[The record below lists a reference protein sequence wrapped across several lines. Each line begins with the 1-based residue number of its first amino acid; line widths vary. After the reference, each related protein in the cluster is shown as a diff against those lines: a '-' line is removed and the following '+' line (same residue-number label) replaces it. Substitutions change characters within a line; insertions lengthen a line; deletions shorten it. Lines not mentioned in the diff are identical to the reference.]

1 MTTQPQSR
9 AFTVGQCDRMV
20 AADILTEEDRVEL
33 IAARRRPF
41 TVGEYYRM
49 AEAAIL
55 TEEDRVELIAGQI
68 VAMSPIGSRHAAC
81 VDRLN
86 GLLHR
91 QPGSAFIVRVQSPIA
106 LDAYSEPEPDLVLLR
121 PRTDFYADAHPA
133 ASDVLLAI
141 EVADTSADYDREDFD
156 ELSRVVKLPL
166 YAHAGLP
173 EVWLIDLQKSRIEV
187 YARPQD
193 SAYQQH
199 VEVTADAT
207 LTSPTIPQLALAAA
221 DLLG

>member
-1 MTTQPQSR
+1 MTTQPQNR
-9 AFTVGQCDRMV
+9 AFTVGECDRMAEV
-20 AADILTEEDRVEL
+20 DILTEEDRVEL

-49 AEAAIL
+49 AEVDIL

-81 VDRLN
+81 VKRLN
-86 GLLHR
+86 LLL
-91 QPGSAFIVRVQSPIA
+91 GKMVGDSMLIGVQDPIA

-121 PRTDFYADAHPA
+121 PRADFYADAHPVA
-133 ASDVLLAI
+133 ADVLLAV
-141 EVADTSADYDREDFD
+141 EVADTSADYDRE
-156 ELSRVVKLPL
+156 VKLPL
-166 YAHAGLP
+166 YAQAGLP
-173 EVWLIDLQKSRIEV
+173 EVWLINLQKDRIEI
-187 YARPQD
+187 YARPQGG
-193 SAYQQH
+193 AYQQR

>member
-1 MTTQPQSR
+1 MTTQPQNR
-9 AFTVGQCDRMV
+9 AFTVGECDRMAE
-20 AADILTEEDRVEL
+20 AAILTEEDRVEL

-49 AEAAIL
+49 AEVDIL

-81 VDRLN
+81 VKRLN
-86 GLLHR
+86 LSMGKMVGDSMLI
-91 QPGSAFIVRVQSPIA
+91 GVQDPIA
-106 LDAYSEPEPDLVLLR
+106 LDAYSEPKPDLVLLR

-141 EVADTSADYDREDFD
+141 EVADTSADYDREDFG

-166 YAHAGLP
+166 YAQAGLP
-173 EVWLIDLQKSRIEV
+173 EVWLIDQSRIEV
-187 YARPQD
+187 YARPQGG
-193 SAYQQH
+193 AYQQR

-207 LTSPTIPQLALAAA
+207 LTSATIPQLALAAA

>member
-1 MTTQPQSR
+1 MTTQPQNR
-9 AFTVGQCDRMV
+9 AFTVDECDRMV
-20 AADILTEEDRVEL
+20 AAAILTEEDRVEL

-49 AEAAIL
+49 AEADIL

-91 QPGSAFIVRVQSPIA
+91 QQEASFIVRVQSPIA
-106 LDAYSEPEPDLVLLR
+106 LDAYSEPEPDVVLLR
-121 PRTDFYADAHPA
+121 PRADFYAAAHPLA
-133 ASDVLLAI
+133 ADVLLAV
-141 EVADTSADYDREDFD
+141 EVSDTSIDYDRE
-156 ELSRVVKLPL
+156 VKLPL
-166 YAHAGLP
+166 YAQAGLS

-187 YARPQD
+187 YARPQGD
-193 SAYQQH
+193 AYQQR

-207 LTSPTIPQLALAAA
+207 LTSPTVAGLELVAA
-221 DLLG
+221 DVLGG

>member
-9 AFTVGQCDRMV
+9 AFTVGKCDRMV

-49 AEAAIL
+49 AEADIL

-91 QPGSAFIVRVQSPIA
+91 QPGAAFIVRVQSPIA

-121 PRTDFYADAHPA
+121 PRTDFYAEAHPSA
-133 ASDVLLAI
+133 VDVLLAV
-141 EVADTSADYDREDFD
+141 EVADTSIDYDRE
-156 ELSRVVKLPL
+156 VKLPL
-166 YAHAGLP
+166 YAQAGLP
-173 EVWLIDLQKSRIEV
+173 EVWLIDLQESRIEV
-187 YARPQD
+187 YARPQGG
-193 SAYQQH
+193 AYQQR

-207 LTSPTIPQLALAAA
+207 LTSLTVASLELAAA
-221 DLLG
+221 DILGE

>member
-9 AFTVGQCDRMV
+9 AFTVGKCDRRV

-121 PRTDFYADAHPA
+121 PRADFYAEAHPSA
-133 ASDVLLAI
+133 ADVLLAI
-141 EVADTSADYDREDFD
+141 EVADTSVDYDRE
-156 ELSRVVKLPL
+156 VKLPL
-166 YAHAGLP
+166 YAQAGLP
-173 EVWLIDLQKSRIEV
+173 EVWLIDLQESRIEV
-187 YARPQD
+187 YARPQGG
-193 SAYQQH
+193 AYQQRI
-199 VEVTADAT
+199 EVTADAT

>member
-1 MTTQPQSR
+1 MTTQPQNR
-9 AFTVGQCDRMV
+9 AFTVDECDRMV
-20 AADILTEEDRVEL
+20 AAAILTEEDRVEL

-49 AEAAIL
+49 AEADIL

-91 QPGSAFIVRVQSPIA
+91 QQEASFIVRVQSPIA
-106 LDAYSEPEPDLVLLR
+106 LDAYSEPEPDVVLLR
-121 PRTDFYADAHPA
+121 PRADFYAGGHPLA
-133 ASDVLLAI
+133 ADVLLAV
-141 EVADTSADYDREDFD
+141 EVSDTSIDYDRE
-156 ELSRVVKLPL
+156 VKLPL
-166 YAHAGLP
+166 YAQAGLS

-187 YARPQD
+187 YARPQGD
-193 SAYQQH
+193 AYQQR

-207 LTSPTIPQLALAAA
+207 LTSPTVAGLELVAA
-221 DLLG
+221 DVLGG

>member
-9 AFTVGQCDRMV
+9 AFTVGKCDRMV

-49 AEAAIL
+49 AETDIL
-55 TEEDRVELIAGQI
+55 TEEDRVELIAGQV

-91 QPGSAFIVRVQSPIA
+91 QPGLAFIVRVQSPIA

-121 PRTDFYADAHPA
+121 PRADFYADAHPA

-141 EVADTSADYDREDFD
+141 EVPIRRLTTTA
-156 ELSRVVKLPL
+156 
-166 YAHAGLP
+166 
-173 EVWLIDLQKSRIEV
+173 KSSCRCML
-187 YARPQD
+187 RP
-193 SAYQQH
+193 
-199 VEVTADAT
+199 VF
-207 LTSPTIPQLALAAA
+207 PKC
-221 DLLG
+221 G

>member
-1 MTTQPQSR
+1 MTTQPHSR
-9 AFTVGQCDRMV
+9 AFTVGECDRMV
-20 AADILTEEDRVEL
+20 AAAILTEEDRVEL

-41 TVGEYYRM
+41 TVSEYYRM

-141 EVADTSADYDREDFD
+141 EVADTSIDYDRE
-156 ELSRVVKLPL
+156 VKLPL

-173 EVWLIDLQKSRIEV
+173 EVWLIDLQKGCIEV
-187 YARPQD
+187 YARPQGG
-193 SAYQQH
+193 AYQQR

>member
-1 MTTQPQSR
+1 MTTQPQNR
-9 AFTVGQCDRMV
+9 AFTVDECDRMV
-20 AADILTEEDRVEL
+20 AAAILTEEDRVEL

-41 TVGEYYRM
+41 TVGEYYCM
-49 AEAAIL
+49 AEADIL

-81 VDRLN
+81 VKRLN
-86 GLLHR
+86 LLM
-91 QPGSAFIVRVQSPIA
+91 GKMVGDSMLIGVQDPIQ
-106 LDAYSEPEPDLVLLR
+106 LGAYSSPEPDLVLLR
-121 PRTDFYADAHPA
+121 PRADFYADAHPA

-141 EVADTSADYDREDFD
+141 EVADTSIDYDRE
-156 ELSRVVKLPL
+156 VKLPL
-166 YAHAGLP
+166 YAQAGLA

-187 YARPQD
+187 YARPQGG
-193 SAYQQH
+193 AYQQR

>member
-9 AFTVGQCDRMV
+9 AFTVGKCDRMV
-20 AADILTEEDRVEL
+20 AAAILTEEDRVEL

-121 PRTDFYADAHPA
+121 PRADFYAEAHPSA
-133 ASDVLLAI
+133 ADVLLAV
-141 EVADTSADYDREDFD
+141 EVADTSADYDRE
-156 ELSRVVKLPL
+156 VKLPL
-166 YAHAGLP
+166 YAQAGLP
-173 EVWLIDLQKSRIEV
+173 EVWVIDLQKGCIEV
-187 YARPQD
+187 YARPQGG
-193 SAYQQH
+193 AYQQR
-199 VEVTADAT
+199 VEITANAT
-207 LTSPTIPQLALAAA
+207 LTSPTVAGLELAVAEV
-221 DLLG
+221 LGG

>member
-1 MTTQPQSR
+1 MTTQPQDR
-9 AFTVGQCDRMV
+9 AFTVDECDRM
-20 AADILTEEDRVEL
+20 AEADILTEEDRVEL

-49 AEAAIL
+49 AAADIL

-91 QPGSAFIVRVQSPIA
+91 QQESPFIVRVQSPIA

-121 PRTDFYADAHPA
+121 PRADFYADAHPT

-141 EVADTSADYDREDFD
+141 EVADTSIDYDRE
-156 ELSRVVKLPL
+156 VKLPL
-166 YAHAGLP
+166 YAQAGIP
-173 EVWLIDLQKSRIEV
+173 EVWLIDLQKNRVEV
-187 YARPQD
+187 YARLQGD
-193 SAYQQH
+193 AYQQC

-207 LTSPTIPQLALAAA
+207 LTSPTVAGLELAAA
-221 DLLG
+221 DVLGG

>member
-9 AFTVGQCDRMV
+9 AFTVGKCDRMV
-20 AADILTEEDRVEL
+20 AADILTEADRVEL

-49 AEAAIL
+49 AEADIL
-55 TEEDRVELIAGQI
+55 TEADRVELIAGQI

-81 VDRLN
+81 VKRLN
-86 GLLHR
+86 LLL
-91 QPGSAFIVRVQSPIA
+91 GKMVGDSMLIGVQDPIA

-121 PRTDFYADAHPA
+121 PRADFYADAHPVA
-133 ASDVLLAI
+133 ADVLLAV
-141 EVADTSADYDREDFD
+141 EVADTSADYDRE
-156 ELSRVVKLPL
+156 VKLPL
-166 YAHAGLP
+166 YAQAGLP
-173 EVWLIDLQKSRIEV
+173 EVWLIDLQKGRIEV
-187 YARPQD
+187 FAQPQGG
-193 SAYQQH
+193 AYQQR